1 MNYEVEV
8 LDEEE
13 DDGTMPEN
21 LEEFSDNVV
30 GHRVVSVGPV
40 VESDLEAVKK
50 NVPYLYMTN
59 RNGLKLTL
67 DNGKSVFLLNT
78 EDCCAFTEVEDYI
91 LNLDKIDHVITGVG
105 TTDGYHVWHIYA
117 DLGDI
122 VTIDVGWSS
131 GNPFYYGYGFKIVV
145 IDEEEFNELS

>member
-8 LDEEE
+8 LDDSD
-13 DDGTMPEN
+13 DDGTMYEN
-21 LEEFSDNVV
+21 LEEFSDKVV
-30 GHRVVSVGPV
+30 GHRIVSVGDV
-40 VESDLEAVKK
+40 VESDNEILKK
-50 NVPYLYMTN
+50 NVPYLYLYN
-59 RNGLKLTL
+59 RKGLKLTL

-78 EDCCAFTEVEDYI
+78 EDCCAYTEVENYI

-122 VTIDVGWSS
+122 VTIDVDWSS

-145 IDEEEFNELS
+145 IDEEEANELS